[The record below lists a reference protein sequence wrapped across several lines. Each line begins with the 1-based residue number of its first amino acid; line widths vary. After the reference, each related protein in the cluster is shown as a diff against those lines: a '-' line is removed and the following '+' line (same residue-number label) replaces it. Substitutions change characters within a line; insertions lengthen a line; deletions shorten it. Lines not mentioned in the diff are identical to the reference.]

1 MGITKELI
9 ICFLYID
16 CNSALAPGQLW
27 IKGGE
32 KAETKGYFSLMNF
45 NSSKELVAISSS
57 FLTMKG
63 KPINECAVYPSRV
76 LLLYHISFL
85 SLEIGG
91 NLPNSIFDDTTSC
104 LGEVQHRDFFARY
117 LTWFFLAL
125 LLLLEVFQFLSNVL
139 TGNWREYFSK
149 QNFCELAMLSLTIAF
164 LVIEWQVKNPE
175 IEDQL
180 ENALGKSSY
189 QEVLLGKPFQHWRL

>member
-1 MGITKELI
+1 MFKKDRQQTLSIA
-9 ICFLYID
+9 YH
-16 CNSALAPGQLW
+16 
-27 IKGGE
+27 
-32 KAETKGYFSLMNF
+32 
-45 NSSKELVAISSS
+45 VS
-57 FLTMKG
+57 FLPTE
-63 KPINECAVYPSRV
+63 IN
-76 LLLYHISFL
+76 
-85 SLEIGG
+85 G
-91 NLPNSIFDDTTSC
+91 NLPNSIFNNTC
-104 LGEVQHRDFFARY
+104 WGEVQQRDRIDKY
-117 LTWFFLAL
+117 LTWTFVAL

-149 QNFCELAMLSLTIAF
+149 QNFCELLMLCLTIAF